1 MNFSAFGGPFSGIHQ
16 FAAKFGS
23 NDGAFTSTNSPGSN
37 GSAGLGAAAAGN
49 GVGGVATSAGGNMQ
63 QQQQQQQQQ
72 QDLNRYHGATN
83 GNHFNQNAT
92 SMVNTPMSYGQNMSH
107 PYGGGAN
114 QQTSNDHTFGNGNAS
129 MGNDHQSKVSKG
141 GNTLKVDR
149 DDMINQQIL
158 QNVNQSWQTLTNP
171 SNTVDYS
178 SHLLSATLP
187 ISIQHLLKYSDAIKK
202 EPNSG
207 SVAGSGINSPG
218 PLGGLIGVETNAFNV
233 QKDLLS
239 LKNGSNLNLAL
250 GNVAVSA
257 AAASLGLNHQ
267 HLMQH
272 HQQQQQQHAA
282 NANHHT
288 DNGFGNQQSL
298 ANSMAN
304 GGGQNVVSSDAHNS
318 SSSTVNGGPAANGE
332 EANGGSGTGN
342 GTGKTK
348 TKKQKKRKPPKEKK
362 PRPKPGQIRETKA
375 LDGSPLFC
383 CPECQMAYPER
394 GLIEQHVISHAVERR
409 FVCDICNAALKRK
422 DHLTRH
428 KLSHIPDRPHI
439 CSICLKSFKR
449 KEQLTLHVVIHTG
462 EKKHIC
468 GECGKGFYR
477 KDHLRKHTRSH
488 IARRVKSEMSAS
500 NGTGGG
506 SGGGSGNGNA
516 AQNNSTLAGSLMATN
531 MQGAPVTAS

>member
-23 NDGAFTSTNSPGSN
+23 NDGAFSSTGNSPGN
-37 GSAGLGAAAAGN
+37 GAAGTGNGAGLGTGT
-49 GVGGVATSAGGNMQ
+49 GVGGATGGSNNLG
-63 QQQQQQQQQ
+63 QQ
-72 QDLNRYHGATN
+72 QDLNRYHGAAN
-83 GNHFNQNAT
+83 GNHFNQNTT
-92 SMVNTPMSYGQNMSH
+92 SMVNTPMSYGQNMSN
-107 PYGGGAN
+107 PYAATN
-114 QQTSNDHTFGNGNAS
+114 QQATNDHSFGNGNAS
-129 MGNDHQSKVSKG
+129 MGNEHQVKVPKG
-141 GNTLKVDR
+141 GNTVKVDR
-149 DDMINQQIL
+149 DDMINQHIL
-158 QNVNQSWQTLTNP
+158 QNVNQSWQTLANP

-187 ISIQHLLKYSDAIKK
+187 ISIQHFLKYSETIKK
-202 EPNSG
+202 ETNG
-207 SVAGSGINSPG
+207 SVTGSGLNSPG
-218 PLGGLIGVETNAFNV
+218 PLSGLIGVETNAFNV
-233 QKDLLS
+233 QKDLLN

-267 HLMQH
+267 HLTQH
-272 HQQQQQQHAA
+272 HQQQQMHQHG
-282 NANHHT
+282 ANHHT
-288 DNGFGNQQSL
+288 DNGFASQQQQQTSIANNL
-298 ANSMAN
+298 ANG

-318 SSSTVNGGPAANGE
+318 SSSTINGGTGNGE
-332 EANGGSGTGN
+332 EGTNAGPVPATT

-362 PRPKPGQIRETKA
+362 PRPKPGQIRETQA

-449 KEQLTLHVVIHTG
+449 KEQLTLHIVIHTG

-500 NGTGGG
+500 NGTTVG
-506 SGGGSGNGNA
+506 SGGGTAGNSNA
-516 AQNNSTLAGSLMATN
+516 AQNNSALSGSLMATN

>member
-23 NDGAFTSTNSPGSN
+23 NDGAFTSTNT
-37 GSAGLGAAAAGN
+37 ATGN
-49 GVGGVATSAGGNMQ
+49 GAGAGGVGASAGGAGGTATGALTAAGGANIG
-63 QQQQQQQQQ
+63 Q
-72 QDLNRYHGATN
+72 QDLNRYHGSN
-83 GNHFNQNAT
+83 GNHFNQNST
-92 SMVNTPMSYGQNMSH
+92 SMINTPMSYGQNISL
-107 PYGGGAN
+107 PYS
-114 QQTSNDHTFGNGNAS
+114 QSQTEHSFVNNMQVDQN
-129 MGNDHQSKVSKG
+129 KLK
-141 GNTLKVDR
+141 NTIKVDR
-149 DDMINQQIL
+149 DEMINQQIL

-187 ISIQHLLKYSDAIKK
+187 ISIQHFLKYSETIKK
-202 EPNSG
+202 ESNGVASG
-207 SVAGSGINSPG
+207 LASPG
-218 PLGGLIGVETNAFNV
+218 PLSGLIGVETNAFNV
-233 QKDLLS
+233 QKDLLN

-267 HLMQH
+267 HLT
-272 HQQQQQQHAA
+272 
-282 NANHHT
+282 HHT
-288 DNGFGNQQSL
+288 SNHQDNSHTYGNVNQLPLISNTTNNQTQNSNQQ
-298 ANSMAN
+298 NTIN
-304 GGGQNVVSSDAHNS
+304 G
-318 SSSTVNGGPAANGE
+318 TVNGNAVPVTATNGQNTNANGN
-332 EANGGSGTGN
+332 ATAAIGTTTGTTT
-342 GTGKTK
+342 TGKTK
-348 TKKQKKRKPPKEKK
+348 RKKEKKRKPPKEKK

-409 FVCDICNAALKRK
+409 FVCDICHAALKRK

-449 KEQLTLHVVIHTG
+449 KEQLTLHIVIHTG
-462 EKKHIC
+462 EKKHVC
-468 GECGKGFYR
+468 NECGKGFYR

-488 IARRVKSEMSAS
+488 IARRVKSEMSAQS
-500 NGTGGG
+500 GTGSG
-506 SGGGSGNGNA
+506 SGSSSNNA
-516 AQNNSTLAGSLMATN
+516 NNNSALASSLMATN

>member
-16 FAAKFGS
+16 FAAKFGG
-23 NDGAFTSTNSPGSN
+23 NEGAFATANGPGN
-37 GSAGLGAAAAGN
+37 GSAGGN
-49 GVGGVATSAGGNMQ
+49 GVGLGNAASTGSGVPTSGNLG
-63 QQQQQQQQQ
+63 QQ
-72 QDLNRYHGATN
+72 QDLNRYHGASN
-83 GNHFNQNAT
+83 GNHFNQNTT
-92 SMVNTPMSYGQNMSH
+92 SMVNAPMSYGQNMSH
-107 PYGGGAN
+107 PYGGN
-114 QQTSNDHTFGNGNAS
+114 QQTANEHAFTNGNAA
-129 MGNDHQSKVSKG
+129 MGNDHQTKPAKG
-141 GNTLKVDR
+141 GNALKVDR

-171 SNTVDYS
+171 TNTVDYS

-207 SVAGSGINSPG
+207 SVAGSGLNSPG
-218 PLGGLIGVETNAFNV
+218 PLSGLIGVETNAFNV

-272 HQQQQQQHAA
+272 HS
-282 NANHHT
+282 
-288 DNGFGNQQSL
+288 DNGYGSQQAQAQLSSL
-298 ANSMAN
+298 ANGVN
-304 GGGQNVVSSDAHNS
+304 GQSAASSDAHNS
-318 SSSTVNGGPAANGE
+318 SSSTVNGGAANGDDGN
-332 EANGGSGTGN
+332 AGSTSAI

-449 KEQLTLHVVIHTG
+449 KEQLTLHIVIHTG

-500 NGTGGG
+500 NGTGASNG
-506 SGGGSGNGNA
+506 SGSASANA
-516 AQNNSTLAGSLMATN
+516 AQSNSALAGSLMATN